1 MKSLRVN
8 VTTKVNILVD
18 DDDDLWA
25 IKQTALQAI
34 HDKIH
39 FLEKDSFYLEYNE
52 TV

>member
-8 VTTKVNILVD
+8 VTTKVNILVEE
-18 DDDDLWA
+18 DDDLWA

-39 FLEKDSFYLEYNE
+39 FLEKDSFYLEYND
-52 TV
+52 

>member
-8 VTTKVNILVD
+8 VTTKVNILVEE
-18 DDDDLWA
+18 DDDLWA

-39 FLEKDSFYLEYNE
+39 FLEKDSFYLEYDE
-52 TV
+52 R

>member
-8 VTTKVNILVD
+8 VTTKVNILVE

-52 TV
+52 TL

>member
-52 TV
+52 TL

>member
-1 MKSLRVN
+1 MKCLRVN

-25 IKQTALQAI
+25 IKHTALQAI

-39 FLEKDSFYLEYNE
+39 FLEKDSFYLEYDD
-52 TV
+52 

>member
-8 VTTKVNILVD
+8 VTTKVNILVE

-39 FLEKDSFYLEYNE
+39 FLEKDSFYLKYDD
-52 TV
+52 